1 MVMKKLLILIV
12 CLSIHS
18 ASFSQIFSEIDEV
31 YPFHGDFAAIKKA
44 NQWAFIDK
52 EGKKT
57 IDFRADLVLTNKL
70 NSLNQTISYPVFND
84 GRCLIKKLKGDT
96 YYYGFINEKGVE
108 VIKPQFL
115 NASNFSSGYAIVVL
129 TSKDSIG
136 YNVVLNKAVVSNIM
150 EEYVIDTTGELVKYL
165 YNPRKNVPANYKN
178 GVPII
183 ESKFIAPNLIAV
195 KTKNKKWE
203 IHQF

>member
-1 MVMKKLLILIV
+1 MKKLLLLLV
-12 CLSIHS
+12 CFSIYS
-18 ASFSQIFSEIDEV
+18 SSFSQVLSDIDEV

-52 EGKKT
+52 EGRKI
-57 IDFRADLVLTNKL
+57 IDFRTDLVLTNRL
-70 NSLNQTISYPVFND
+70 NSLNQTISCPVFND

-108 VIKPQFL
+108 AIKPQFL
-115 NASNFSSGYAIVVL
+115 NATNFSDGYAIVVL
-129 TSKDSIG
+129 SSKDSIG
-136 YNVVLNKAVVSNIM
+136 FNLVLNKAVVSNIM
-150 EEYVIDTTGELVKYL
+150 EEYVINTSGELVKYL

-178 GVPII
+178 GIPII
-183 ESKFIAPNLIAV
+183 ESKFIAPKLVAV
-195 KTKNKKWE
+195 KTKDKKWE

>member
-1 MVMKKLLILIV
+1 MV
-12 CLSIHS
+12 CLSIQS
-18 ASFSQIFSEIDEV
+18 AVFSQIFSEIDEV

-57 IDFRADLVLTNKL
+57 IDFRADLVLTNRL

-84 GRCLIKKLKGDT
+84 GRCLIRKLMGDT

-108 VIKPQFL
+108 TIKPQFL
-115 NASNFSSGYAIVVL
+115 NASNFSNGYAIVVL

-136 YNVVLNKAVVSNIM
+136 FNVVLNKAVVSNIM
-150 EEYVIDTTGELVKYL
+150 EEYVINTAGELVKYL
-165 YNPRKNVPANYKN
+165 YNPRKNVPANYKG

-183 ESKFIAPNLIAV
+183 ESKFIAPNLVAV

>member
-1 MVMKKLLILIV
+1 MKKLLILIV
-12 CLSIHS
+12 CFSVYS
-18 ASFSQIFSEIDEV
+18 GAFSQILSDLDEV

-44 NQWAFIDK
+44 NQWSFIDK

-57 IDFRADLVLTNKL
+57 IDFRADLVLTNRL
-70 NSLNQTISYPVFND
+70 NALNQTISYPVFNN
-84 GRCLIKKLKGDT
+84 GRCLIRKLKGDT

-108 VIKPQFL
+108 IINPQFL
-115 NASNFSSGYAIVVL
+115 NATNFSDGYAIVVL

-136 YNVVLNKAVVSNIM
+136 FNYVLRKAIVSNII
-150 EEYVIDTTGELVKYL
+150 EEYVIDTSGELVKYL

-178 GVPII
+178 GIPII
-183 ESKFIAPNLIAV
+183 ESKFIAPKLVAV

-203 IHQF
+203 IHKF